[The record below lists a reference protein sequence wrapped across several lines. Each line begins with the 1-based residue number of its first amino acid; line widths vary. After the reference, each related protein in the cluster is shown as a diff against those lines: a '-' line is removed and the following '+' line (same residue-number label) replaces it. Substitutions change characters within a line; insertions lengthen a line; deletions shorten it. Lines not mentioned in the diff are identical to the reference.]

1 MGLNSVFKAVG
12 NRAKKHCENQLKK
25 IQCCSK
31 LHKSNSDGSGFVF
44 QPPTI
49 HQNTPLMF
57 SVKSSTTLPGRS
69 LYYSSRAINRIS
81 RENNGPADEKCNYA
95 RSTSAVSSSRESA
108 FLAECEFLLTLLRS
122 VCTSRGRSHFRTCC

>member
-1 MGLNSVFKAVG
+1 M
-12 NRAKKHCENQLKK
+12 
-25 IQCCSK
+25 IQCCSE

-44 QPPTI
+44 HPSTI

-69 LYYSSRAINRIS
+69 LYYGTGAINRIS

-95 RSTSAVSSSRESA
+95 RSKSAVEHHHHRVKIPFSPSPIAENSR
-108 FLAECEFLLTLLRS
+108 
-122 VCTSRGRSHFRTCC
+122 